1 MNLPQRKLQRLRN
14 YDYSQNG
21 AYFITLCIQNRLPLL
36 GKIEN
41 SVLILNSAGVMV
53 FDKFA
58 EISRFCPDIIL
69 DKFNCYAK
77 PFTRNYDDAT

>member
-53 FDKFA
+53 FDKFIVMPNHLHA
-58 EISRFCPDIIL
+58 IMMMQHDG
-69 DKFNCYAK
+69 
-77 PFTRNYDDAT
+77 T